1 MKNKRKILIF
11 KTNQGLK
18 IQIKTNFESQLLM
31 TKQKLDK
38 EKKIKKTIS

>member
-18 IQIKTNFESQLLM
+18 IHIKTNFESQLLM